1 MIFCSDL
8 SNYDAGYLID
18 AALDDLDGDH
28 GNCMVDENQICDDDC
43 SCSFDGGE
51 VAKGGVGGVEGV
63 SGDVEDEIVEGESL
77 DAG

>member
-1 MIFCSDL
+1 MIFCSGL
-8 SNYDAGYLID
+8 SDYDSGYLVD
-18 AALDDLDGDH
+18 TALDDLYGDH
-28 GNCMVDENQICDDDC
+28 CDGVVDKNKVCDDDC